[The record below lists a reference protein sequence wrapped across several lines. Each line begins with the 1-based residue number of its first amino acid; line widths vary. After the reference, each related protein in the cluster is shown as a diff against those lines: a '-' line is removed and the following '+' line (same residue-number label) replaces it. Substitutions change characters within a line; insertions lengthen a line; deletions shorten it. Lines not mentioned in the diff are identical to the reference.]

1 MNPAELPE
9 SVTFCGRRFSRS
21 ELELMRQI
29 ADQFAGL
36 GRTEMARTLCELL
49 EWKRPSGG
57 LKNHECRQL
66 LERLAEQGWLRLPE
80 VRQLG
85 PRGPRRVPVTAQSQ
99 PQAPLEGSAGQYEPL
114 RLMVVGGASADS
126 RLWMEL
132 IQRYHYLG
140 YRVPVGAQLRYL
152 VQSGRTADQA
162 LACLQWTSAAWKM
175 AARDRWI
182 GWTQEQRARSLPY
195 IVNNS
200 RFLIL
205 PWVRIRGL
213 ASKILAHCARQL
225 PADWERRYGY
235 RPLLL
240 ETLVDGQRFAGT
252 CYRAANWIPLGQTQ
266 GRGRMDR
273 YHQADGSARK
283 LVFVY
288 PLCRHVQQR
297 LREAQPPCFCQ
308 AEAKA
313 DWA

>member
-1 MNPAELPE
+1 
-9 SVTFCGRRFSRS
+9 
-21 ELELMRQI
+21 
-29 ADQFAGL
+29 
-36 GRTEMARTLCELL
+36 
-49 EWKRPSGG
+49 
-57 LKNHECRQL
+57 
-66 LERLAEQGWLRLPE
+66 
-80 VRQLG
+80 
-85 PRGPRRVPVTAQSQ
+85 VPVTAQSQ

-132 IQRYHYLG
+132 IQRHHYLG

-152 VQSGRTADQA
+152 VRSGRTADQV

-182 GWTQEQRARSLPY
+182 GWNAEERARNLLY

-205 PWVRIRGL
+205 PWVRIKGL

-225 PADWERRYGY
+225 PEDWQRRYGY

-273 YHQADGSARK
+273 HHQADGSARK

-297 LREAQPPCFCQ
+297 LREAQAPCFSE
-308 AEAKA
+308 AEAEA